1 MYSRFGKVFHFLSIL
16 IFLVVFLYIYAS
28 LPQTVAYEIDPAGYT
43 IQQGSR
49 DGFFFMGMGLF
60 LLSNFLI
67 IFPAKLIER
76 QSIKSFRKLFPA
88 EDPVSDNM
96 LSWMYSF
103 TGIINI
109 SLSILTYYIYRIN
122 EVEGS
127 ISGGSVL
134 LFYSIPVL
142 LMVWVLGLLVLM
154 GQKIKQVQGA

>member
-1 MYSRFGKVFHFLSIL
+1 M
-16 IFLVVFLYIYAS
+16 VFLYIYAL

-67 IFPAKLIER
+67 LFPAKLIER
-76 QSIKSFRKLFPA
+76 QSMKSLRKLFPIG
-88 EDPVSDNM
+88 DPVSDNM
-96 LSWMYSF
+96 LSWLYSF

-109 SLSILTYYIYRIN
+109 CLAIMAYYIYRLN

-127 ISGGSVL
+127 ISGGSVI

-142 LMVWVLGLLVLM
+142 LMVWVLGLFVLM
-154 GQKIKQVQGA
+154 GQKIKQVQGYNSVQKNTI

>member
-16 IFLVVFLYIYAS
+16 IFLVAFLYIYAS

-60 LLSNFLI
+60 LLANFLI
-67 IFPAKLIER
+67 VFPAKLIER
-76 QSIKSFRKLFPA
+76 QSVKNIRKLFPIG
-88 EDPVSDNM
+88 DPVSDNM
-96 LSWMYSF
+96 LSWLYSF

-109 SLSILTYYIYRIN
+109 CLGILAYYIYRIN
-122 EVEGS
+122 EVEWS
-127 ISGGSVL
+127 ISGGSVI

-142 LMVWVLGLLVLM
+142 LMVWLLGLFVLM
-154 GQKIKQVQGA
+154 GQKIKQLQGA

>member
-16 IFLVVFLYIYAS
+16 IFLMVFLYIYAL

-60 LLSNFLI
+60 LLSNILI
-67 IFPAKLIER
+67 VFAAKMIER
-76 QSIKSFRKLFPA
+76 QSVGNLRKLFPIG
-88 EDPVSDNM
+88 DPVSDNM
-96 LSWMYSF
+96 LSWLYSF

-109 SLSILTYYIYRIN
+109 CLGILAYYIYRIN
-122 EVEGS
+122 EVEWS
-127 ISGGSVL
+127 ISGGSVI

-142 LMVWVLGLLVLM
+142 LMVWLLGLFVLM
-154 GQKIKQVQGA
+154 GQKIKQLQRA